1 MTKNRK
7 ILLTVVKLAVAGMLL
22 ALVCSMAHWRDYVV
36 GLKDATFQIRD
47 GSTVEIKK
55 DAAYVILADQPG
67 LPATLAVREV
77 PRVDLTSKIK
87 PSSGL
92 VGELAS
98 WGRRLAAPVEAFSS
112 SASSKEPL
120 PAATLEQARH
130 PGLETTLF
138 HIKKL
143 YLALGML
150 GFLVSWVVVSIRW
163 WMLLKI
169 QDIVISPWEAIR
181 LTFLG
186 QFFSRIIPG
195 TVGGDLVKAYYVSRH
210 TPKTAAVLVSMFVDR
225 VMGLTEM
232 TLLAGTMVLV
242 VLLGGLEKFENIR
255 QPVYAVILIVAL
267 VAVALT
273 FLLNPRFRKLF
284 HLQKLYGRL
293 PIAHHFAA
301 AGDAAELYRHRLPA
315 LAKAIGM
322 TFGSHF
328 VWMGGI
334 ALFGYGLG
342 LHTPPGVG
350 AAAGVACHWYTYFLF
365 IPLIYIMAAGV
376 PIPGGVGSTE
386 LLYIWAFCTIAGM
399 DPSAVLAMALLA
411 RLVELFWS
419 LPGLLVALT
428 SPKMPKARDMQAQL
442 DRQEQAAAK

>member
-1 MTKNRK
+1 MKKFRK
-7 ILLTVVKLAVAGMLL
+7 TFLTVVKLAVAVVLL
-22 ALVCSMAHWRDYVV
+22 AFVCSMAHWRDYAV
-36 GLKDATFQIRD
+36 GLANDSAV
-47 GSTVEIKK
+47 GIKK
-55 DAAYVILADQPG
+55 DATYVILGEVAGRPG
-67 LPATLAVREV
+67 TLAVREA
-77 PRVDLTSKIK
+77 RW
-87 PSSGL
+87 GL
-92 VGELAS
+92 IGEVAA
-98 WGRRLAAPVEAFSS
+98 WGDPVQAPALAFSS
-112 SASSKEPL
+112 AASKTPL
-120 PAATLEQARH
+120 PAATLEQAKH
-130 PGLETTLF
+130 PGLEKTLVD
-138 HIKKL
+138 INKPL
-143 YLALGML
+143 LVLGML

-163 WMLLKI
+163 WLLLKI
-169 QDIVISPWEAIR
+169 QDIVIPPWEAIR

-186 QFFSRIIPG
+186 QFFNRVIPG

-210 TPKTAAVLVSMFVDR
+210 TKKTAAVLVSMFVDR

-232 TLLAGTMVLV
+232 TLLASSMVLV
-242 VLLGGLEKFENIR
+242 VLLGGLQKFEPIR
-255 QPVYAVILIVAL
+255 QPVYAVIIIVTL

-273 FLLNPRFRKLF
+273 FLLSTRFRSLL
-284 HLQKLYGRL
+284 HLDKLYGRL

-334 ALFGYGLG
+334 ALIGYGLN
-342 LHTPPGVG
+342 LHTPDGI
-350 AAAGVACHWYTYFLF
+350 ACPWYTYFLF

-386 LLYIWAFCTIAGM
+386 LLYIWAFHTIANM
-399 DPSAVLAMALLA
+399 EPSGVLALALLA

-428 SPKMPKARDMQAQL
+428 SPKMPKAKDMQAEL
-442 DRQEQAAAK
+442 DRQETVAADH